1 MRQKEDNPIIDT
13 SVLIREDIYNDKIN
27 TGNETKV
34 NEIGEGIE
42 YLNLNLPETR
52 KGFSE
57 KLKEYFVTDEF
68 VKDSEYAKIIA
79 WRNKTVSTMNSIIR
93 KAIYGEISET
103 SKILNGEK
111 LIANN
116 PVIQDDAV
124 ILNTNEEF
132 TVESFSLNSE
142 ELSLIISE
150 NPDDDT
156 MKVNLKYY
164 DTIVSLVDD
173 DGDLVKYNIEIL
185 HEDSEHE
192 FQKVAN
198 ILKLKAIQTKGRN
211 KSWIRYYGFI
221 RRYADVNFAYAI
233 SCHKSQGSTYNTTFV
248 LDDDIDM
255 NWNIVER
262 NRIKYTAYTRASRK
276 LYVLKRF

>member
-79 WRNKTVSTMNSIIR
+79 WRNKTVSTMNGIIR
-93 KAIYGEISET
+93 KAIYGEESET

-132 TVESFSLNSE
+132 TVESFSVDSE

-156 MKVNLKYY
+156 MKVTLKYY
-164 DTIVSLVDD
+164 DTVVSLIDD
-173 DGDLVKYNIEIL
+173 DDDLIKYRIEIL
-185 HEDSEHE
+185 HEDSEYE
-192 FQKVAN
+192 FQKIAN
-198 ILKLKAIQTKGRN
+198 ILKIKAIQTKGRN
-211 KSWIRYYGFI
+211 KSWIRYYGFL
-221 RRYADVNFAYAI
+221 RRYADVSYAYSITA
-233 SCHKSQGSTYNTTFV
+233 HKSQGSTYNTTFV
-248 LDDDIDM
+248 LDDDINM
-255 NWNIVER
+255 NFNIVER
-262 NRIKYTAYTRASRK
+262 NRIKYTAYTRASKK